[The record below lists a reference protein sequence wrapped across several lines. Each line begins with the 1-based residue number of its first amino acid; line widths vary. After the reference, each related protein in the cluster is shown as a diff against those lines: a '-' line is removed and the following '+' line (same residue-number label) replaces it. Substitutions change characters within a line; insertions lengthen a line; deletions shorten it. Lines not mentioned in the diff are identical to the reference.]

1 MNPEEIEALDAL
13 DLLVVVDNE
22 SDTLSTVDK
31 GVPQRPELGRL
42 VARLPH
48 RAPIDGHDCVEPWG
62 HLCLACHGFSALVT
76 GRRGSEERSVLFDVG
91 PSADVW
97 LDNANRLGVR
107 LASIEAVCL
116 SHWHADHSGGL
127 PGVVAAITRS
137 RLDEGLPAPIVDL
150 HPDRPD
156 QRGLMSPTGTLVLLN
171 PEPTFEALEDAGG
184 RVTKNA
190 EAHTLAGFFLV
201 GGAIE
206 RVTSYE
212 LGLVGHHTVRKGHA
226 VPDPLILDERFL
238 AARVRGRGVSVLSS
252 CSHAGVVNV
261 ALGALSAFGG
271 EPIDVILGGYHLAG
285 EGMEPRIESTV
296 HDLANR
302 IKPRVV
308 APGHCTGWRAKAAL
322 ANAFAPGH
330 YGPSVVGTLYALRAT

>member
-76 GRRGSEERSVLFDVG
+76 GRLGSEERSVLFDVG